1 MIDAIGV
8 FISCETVE
16 MKFVLAES
24 ISLYLVM
31 LFRIIILPMKLFF
44 FSPTGVTYSG
54 MFSIW
59 K

>member
-31 LFRIIILPMKLFF
+31 LFRIIILPMKLFLLLADRRD
-44 FSPTGVTYSG
+44 VQR